1 MKLFSSKHRE
11 EWLKLALAGEPL
23 EQPQWDILNWGN
35 WGDSLQQRL
44 TLLRS
49 IDLPIDPLILWD
61 LWLPFAREIARK
73 HSPGQVFCQGI
84 LGPQGSGKSTLAKG
98 LVPILA
104 QLGLRAVALSLDD
117 FYLTWAERQNIYDSE
132 LIYRGPP
139 GTHDVGLA
147 VRTLENL
154 KKQQRFTW
162 IPRFDK
168 SAHAGQGERWAWPHL
183 PQGAVL
189 VGRVIA
195 DHLDIHFCLWQGQRI
210 PLPENPGA
218 PLLLPKTSLP
228 EGTFVRIQGTQSGE
242 FEIVSG
248 GQASPLAL
256 DVPQTT
262 WELLG
267 QPVDVVLL
275 EGWFVGVQPLS
286 NHPTKWSALAHRS
299 HQRLANYLP
308 LWQYLD
314 QLLILQPEHP
324 GLSLVW
330 RTEAEQ
336 QRRLAGLGAMTD
348 EQIGQFVDY
357 FERALPSELFIQPLV
372 EGAGDR
378 VITINRAHL
387 PIDVTNCTD

>member
-11 EWLKLALAGEPL
+11 QWLTLALAGEAL

-84 LGPQGSGKSTLAKG
+84 LGPQGSGKSTLANG

-117 FYLTWAERQNIYDSE
+117 FYLTWAERQDTGDSE

-139 GTHDVGLA
+139 GTHDVDLA
-147 VRTLENL
+147 VYTLESL

-168 SAHAGQGERWAWPHL
+168 SAHAGQGERWAWPQL
-183 PQGAVL
+183 PKGAVL
-189 VGRVIA
+189 VGRIVE
-195 DHLDIHFCLWQGQRI
+195 DHLAIYLCLWQGQRI
-210 PLPENPGA
+210 PLPEKPGE
-218 PLLLPKTSLP
+218 PLLLPKTGLP
-228 EGTFVRIQGTQSGE
+228 EGTFVRIQVKQSGE
-242 FEIVSG
+242 LEIVSR
-248 GQASPLAL
+248 GQSSPLAL
-256 DVPQTT
+256 DLPPTA

-275 EGWFVGVQPLS
+275 EGWFVGVKPLPT
-286 NHPTKWSALAHRS
+286 HPKLSDLAHRS

-308 LWQYLD
+308 LWKYLD
-314 QLLILQPEHP
+314 QLLILQLEHP

-336 QRRLAGLGAMTD
+336 QRRLTGLGAMAD
-348 EQIGQFVDY
+348 EQIAQFVDY
-357 FERALPSELFIQPLV
+357 FERALPSELFIKPLI
-372 EGAGDR
+372 EGAGYR
-378 VITINRAHL
+378 VITINRDHL
-387 PIDVTNCTD
+387 PIDLTNCTD